1 MITIFPLFHAASFPL
16 SSSPLIPT
24 CALRILRIVQQEL
37 RRGGV
42 QGQLTLGPPAK
53 SAGSSAENRKF
64 NHSNIGIS

>member
-42 QGQLTLGPPAK
+42 QGQLTPRTTCEKRRKLCGK
-53 SAGSSAENRKF
+53 SE
-64 NHSNIGIS
+64 I